1 MTTRRRFDVII
12 TLLLRRVSAGLIFMI
27 FTKQPRTLQIV
38 EFLSLS
44 VTGLIC
50 SIVDCEQI
58 IDTLINIGT

>member
-12 TLLLRRVSAGLIFMI
+12 TLLLRRVSAGLILMM